1 MKRTLKNILMI
12 ALILLM
18 VCAMFFTMKYAKSNR
33 TTAKNNQSIE
43 QGESNNE
50 GDMQEPPEMPDNQ
63 DMKELDKKQNNL
75 SYAYYI
81 AFGAE
86 GLILSISLVYLII
99 SKFNKINVKEIFA
112 NKNKIIILIISIF
125 ILTSILTVLDIYLTN
140 NYFLNTSNSKMTDG
154 MMERDDNKK
163 PSGNS
168 GSSVSYTGVKEITE
182 ATNLTITTSGTSSA
196 TIRTDR
202 GGGTISVL
210 NDSDSSYNNIDFNGY
225 KLYANGVAI
234 NN

>member
-18 VCAMFFTMKYAKSNR
+18 VCAMFFTMNYAKSNS

-86 GLILSISLVYLII
+86 GLILSISLVY
-99 SKFNKINVKEIFA
+99 
-112 NKNKIIILIISIF
+112 LIISIF

>member
-63 DMKELDKKQNNL
+63 DMKELDKKQTAVTLVMNNQ
-75 SYAYYI
+75 SAI
-81 AFGAE
+81 
-86 GLILSISLVYLII
+86 
-99 SKFNKINVKEIFA
+99 
-112 NKNKIIILIISIF
+112 
-125 ILTSILTVLDIYLTN
+125 
-140 NYFLNTSNSKMTDG
+140 
-154 MMERDDNKK
+154 
-163 PSGNS
+163 GN
-168 GSSVSYTGVKEITE
+168 
-182 ATNLTITTSGTSSA
+182 
-196 TIRTDR
+196 
-202 GGGTISVL
+202 ISVL

-225 KLYANGVAI
+225 KLYVNGVAI